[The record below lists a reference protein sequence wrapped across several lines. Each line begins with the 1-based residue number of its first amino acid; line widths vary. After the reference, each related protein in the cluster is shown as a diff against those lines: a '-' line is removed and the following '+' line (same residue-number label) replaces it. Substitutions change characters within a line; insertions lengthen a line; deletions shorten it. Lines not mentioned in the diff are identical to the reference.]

1 MARNW
6 KEVRKHL
13 GPERE
18 ARIKARV
25 RDEIGRLSLNQLRE
39 ARSLT
44 QTSLAELLGI
54 PQGGVS
60 RMERRIPLEC
70 SGGITLANV
79 RGYAETGVD
88 FISVGAL
95 THSAPAV
102 DLSLRIAPA

>member
-6 KEVRKHL
+6 KDVRKHL
-13 GPERE
+13 GTERE

-25 RDEIGRLSLNQLRE
+25 RDEIGHLSLNQLRE

-60 RMERRIPLEC
+60 RLERRTDMYVSTLRNYIRAT
-70 SGGITLANV
+70 GGELKITAVFPN
-79 RGYAETGVD
+79 GVVE
-88 FISVGAL
+88 ISQFQDVEQQKGG
-95 THSAPAV
+95 
-102 DLSLRIAPA
+102 

>member
-1 MARNW
+1 VARNW
-6 KEVRKHL
+6 KEVRKEL

-54 PQGGVS
+54 PQGGIS
-60 RMERRIPLEC
+60 RLERRTDMYVSTLRNYIRAM
-70 SGGITLANV
+70 GGELIITAVFPN
-79 RGYAETGVD
+79 GVVE
-88 FISVGAL
+88 ISQFQDVEQRTNG
-95 THSAPAV
+95 
-102 DLSLRIAPA
+102 